1 MKTIRNILQLFTL
14 ALLTLGVGYAQKQ
27 KEGAAIEATERI
39 YNFGTIKEVDGPVS
53 HVFTIKNVGTSPLVI
68 MRVTASCGCTKPEFS
83 TEPVAAGGQTA
94 IKVTYNPAGRPG
106 PFVKTIAIYSN
117 GKDGAYTLQVK
128 GKVE

>member
-1 MKTIRNILQLFTL
+1 MKTIRNILLLFTL

-27 KEGAAIEATERI
+27 KGGAAIEATERI

-83 TEPVAAGGQTA
+83 TEPVAAGEQTA